1 MLWILYSQ
9 HIYVHEPLHFQ
20 TLWVHYNMLGLG
32 HCYVFKSKTCCETET
47 TNTKVISTSKWSE
60 TIFVSVNIELKSF
73 NLLFKLRVLMYTYS
87 CRNNLREIYILIK
100 ASLLSFLIPPNFVNL
115 WSFSFRWE
123 WHYWKYNFFIRGFE
137 LGLYP
142 LGIQVCELQVLHWLR
157 VSQMK
162 IIYIRDKTYLP
173 NALRFWV
180 KMWYQCFTRG
190 VTLPMLCTTKWTS
203 MALTKI

>member
-115 WSFSFRWE
+115 WSFSFWWE
-123 WHYWKYNFFIRGFE
+123 WHYWKYNFFIRGFD
-137 LGLYP
+137 LGLYSLCP
-142 LGIQVCELQVLHWLR
+142 SV
-157 VSQMK
+157 
-162 IIYIRDKTYLP
+162 
-173 NALRFWV
+173 WV
-180 KMWYQCFTRG
+180 ASPT
-190 VTLPMLCTTKWTS
+190 
-203 MALTKI
+203 LTKSESNEDNTYKRQDIFTQYLKILSENVISIFYLWSYFAHAMHY